1 MLNIAG
7 QPTESLMAEMTGD
20 LLEYIRGVMLQQM
33 SEGKP
38 LRSHPGKEI
47 SQTLANIPGVSWSSS
62 RQRYRAVHVGLGG
75 AITTR
80 FLKNLE
86 DAIKFT
92 QGLLKIADQRKRK
105 MSSDI
110 NDEDDRND
118 LDATSDDDDRDAEV
132 QEDDD
137 RDAEVQ
143 EHDDRDAEVQEHDD
157 RASDVES
164 HGQSND

>member
-1 MLNIAG
+1 MSNIAG

-33 SEGKP
+33 SEGKA
-38 LRSHPGKEI
+38 LRSHPKET
-47 SQTLANIPGVSWSSS
+47 SESLANIPGVSWSSS
-62 RQRYRAVHVGLGG
+62 RQKYRAVHVGVGG

-92 QGLLKIADQRKRK
+92 QGTLQIADQRKRK
-105 MSSDI
+105 ASSNI
-110 NDEDDRND
+110 NDEADCKD
-118 LDATSDDDDRDAEV
+118 LDAPSD
-132 QEDDD
+132 DDD

>member
-1 MLNIAG
+1 MSNIAG

-33 SEGKP
+33 SEGKA
-38 LRSHPGKEI
+38 LRSLPKET
-47 SQTLANIPGVSWSSS
+47 SESLANIQGVSWSST
-62 RQRYRAVHVGLGG
+62 RQKYRAVHVGVGG

-92 QGLLKIADQRKRK
+92 QGTLQIADQRKRK
-105 MSSDI
+105 RSSNI

-118 LDATSDDDDRDAEV
+118 LDAPSDDD
-132 QEDDD
+132 DDD